1 MVCIYVTDADWLDA
15 LRGQPYETVHFWRG
29 SRDNI
34 HLPNGSAFYFKLY
47 GSEFIAG
54 RAQFLGQTV
63 LSISDAWARYTFA
76 NGVRSEDELR
86 QKASEVLRLPDG
98 APLCCLL
105 LRNVRILP
113 VNQYFVVNADEYQPG
128 PFPYRL
134 LEDHNMH
141 RIREEF
147 AHRWQVRFNRAC

>member
-1 MVCIYVTDADWLDA
+1 MVCIYVTNDDWLHA

-29 SRDNI
+29 SREKI
-34 HLPNGSAFYFKLY
+34 HLQNGSPFYFKVY
-47 GSEFIAG
+47 GSNLIAG
-54 RAQFLGQTV
+54 RAQFLRQEV
-63 LSISDAWARYTFA
+63 MSISAAWATYKFA

-86 QKASEVLRLPDG
+86 QKASDVLGLPDG

-105 LRNVRILP
+105 LRNVHILP
-113 VNQYFVVNADEYQPG
+113 VNRYFIVNPNEYAPG

-147 AHRWQVRFNRAC
+147 AHRWQG

>member
-1 MVCIYVTDADWLDA
+1 VL
-15 LRGQPYETVHFWRG
+15 FWRG
-29 SRDNI
+29 SKDHI
-34 HLPNGSAFYFKLY
+34 HLPNGSAFYFKVY

-54 RAQFLGQTV
+54 RAQFLGQEV
-63 LSISDAWARYTFA
+63 LSISDAWAKYEFA

-86 QKASEVLRLPDG
+86 QRARVVLRLPDG

-113 VNQYFVVNADEYQPG
+113 ASRYFTVNADEYAPG

-134 LEDHNMH
+134 LEEHNMR

-147 AHRWQVRFNRAC
+147 ARRWLG